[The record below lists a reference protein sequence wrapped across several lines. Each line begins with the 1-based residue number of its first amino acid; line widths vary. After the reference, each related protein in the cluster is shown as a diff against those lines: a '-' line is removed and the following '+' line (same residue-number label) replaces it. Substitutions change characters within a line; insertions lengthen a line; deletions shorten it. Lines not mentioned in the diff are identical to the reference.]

1 MSEDK
6 KLDQKDIAEF
16 KKEFETIEAEIG
28 KSVIGYGETIRN
40 ILVAFFSD
48 GHVLLEGVPGVG
60 KTHLVKTLARTLGL
74 SFSRIQFTPDLM
86 PADIVGT
93 DMLIESAEGGRRMEF
108 RPGPVFTHV
117 LLADEINRAMPKTQ
131 SALLEAMGEHQVTA
145 GGETRPLTP
154 PFFVLATQNPL
165 EMEGTYPLPEAQIDR
180 FFFKLLIPY
189 PDKDD
194 LSRIMDL
201 TTGADDYETAASAVL
216 ANQETQTW
224 WQEQTGNGAGDAG
237 ELVEEALNEA
247 ERQHLISMRQK
258 RASYLRQV
266 VRGVLIDPEARE
278 YILKV
283 VMATHEESIQ
293 RRHRWFGKDEEE
305 EVGAKRYIEY
315 GASPRGAQTLVLAAK
330 VLTLLADRAIVTAED
345 VRSVVL
351 PALRHRLILNF
362 EAESEEK
369 HSDDLLS
376 QIMERISP

>member
-1 MSEDK
+1 
-6 KLDQKDIAEF
+6 
-16 KKEFETIEAEIG
+16 
-28 KSVIGYGETIRN
+28 
-40 ILVAFFSD
+40 
-48 GHVLLEGVPGVG
+48 
-60 KTHLVKTLARTLGL
+60 
-74 SFSRIQFTPDLM
+74 
-86 PADIVGT
+86 
-93 DMLIESAEGGRRMEF
+93 
-108 RPGPVFTHV
+108 
-117 LLADEINRAMPKTQ
+117 
-131 SALLEAMGEHQVTA
+131 
-145 GGETRPLTP
+145 
-154 PFFVLATQNPL
+154 VLATQNPL